1 MITGKNQ
8 KLSQAD
14 KEGKRVD
21 LNAIRDMNERNLLGG
36 FELIYPLDEIRVNEA
51 KAEEYA
57 CYLSAAQDHYDIFN
71 NGRGIKRTF
80 APRV

>member
-8 KLSQAD
+8 KLSQA
-14 KEGKRVD
+14 GKDEKRGD

-36 FELIYPLDEIRVNEA
+36 FELIYPLDEIRANEA

-57 CYLSAAQDHYDIFN
+57 CYL
-71 NGRGIKRTF
+71 
-80 APRV
+80 